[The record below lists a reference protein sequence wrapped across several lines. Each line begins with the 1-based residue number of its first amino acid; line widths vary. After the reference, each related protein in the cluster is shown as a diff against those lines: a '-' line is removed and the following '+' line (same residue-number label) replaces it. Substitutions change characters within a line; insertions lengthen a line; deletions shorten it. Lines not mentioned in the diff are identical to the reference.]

1 MVVRTR
7 NHDAVVWTFCR
18 HYIGPVMRARTKRL
32 YAVAGASLLVL
43 SSLALAFIAL
53 GQRADL
59 FYTPQMLV
67 ERGQPEAGR
76 RIRLGGFVQAGSV
89 DYGAGAEMFF
99 TVEDGSEATV
109 RVTYTGITPDLF
121 REGQGVV
128 ATGRFEAG
136 ADLFKAEQILAKHDE
151 NYQPRELRDLSA
163 APAS

>member
-1 MVVRTR
+1 
-7 NHDAVVWTFCR
+7 
-18 HYIGPVMRARTKRL
+18 MRARTKRL
-32 YAVAGASLLVL
+32 YAVGAASLLVL
-43 SSLALAFIAL
+43 SSLGLAFVAL

-67 ERGQPEAGR
+67 ERGQPEPGKR
-76 RIRLGGFVQAGSV
+76 VRLGGFVQSGSL
-89 DYGAGAEMFF
+89 DYGEGAELFF

-128 ATGRFEAG
+128 ATGRFGESS
-136 ADLFKAEQILAKHDE
+136 DLFEAEQILAKHDE
-151 NYQPRELRDLSA
+151 NYQPRELRDLQA